1 LALPPEDLIA
11 HSTVLV
17 CSRLQLT
24 VTLAMNRLIIA
35 DELPPAM
42 LAGATLIVVANM
54 LAPRKQRSA
63 AESCRDSRQGSLT
76 QRRYGAKE
84 RGRRKHNCSMP
95 LLTRP
100 PNGDILRSRSGSMQ
114 IELSDQTIRDVQA
127 LLAKRGEGVDV
138 SAFVNQTLQ
147 RAVFFETVR
156 EVKRQ
161 NEGVDSLELD
171 RLIDEAVADARSE
184 LRGPTSHANG
194 A

>member
-1 LALPPEDLIA
+1 
-11 HSTVLV
+11 
-17 CSRLQLT
+17 LQLT

-42 LAGATLIVVANM
+42 LAGATLIVLANM

-138 SAFVNQTLQ
+138 SAFVDRTLQ
-147 RAVFFETVR
+147 RALFFETVR
-156 EVKRQ
+156 EVKQQ
-161 NEGVDSLELD
+161 NAGVDPAKLD
-171 RLIDEAVADARSE
+171 QLIDEAVEAVRAKRKGTNPD
-184 LRGPTSHANG
+184 ANG